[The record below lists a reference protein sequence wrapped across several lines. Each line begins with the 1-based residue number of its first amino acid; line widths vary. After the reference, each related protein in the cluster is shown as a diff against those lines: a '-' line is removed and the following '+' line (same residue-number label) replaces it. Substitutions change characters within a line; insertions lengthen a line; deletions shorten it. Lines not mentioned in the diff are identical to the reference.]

1 MVSLSSAASLV
12 SLASLASLAS
22 LVSPNMRRSTAG
34 PTARATSSRDAE
46 AIGSA
51 PTT

>member
-1 MVSLSSAASLV
+1 MASLASAGSLISLV
-12 SLASLASLAS
+12 SLASAA
-22 LVSPNMRRSTAG
+22 SPNMRRSTAG
-34 PTARATSSRDAE
+34 PTLRATSSRDAE